1 MIYHICPPDTKFIHP
16 LLDRFELVIPDFNR
30 CIIIVSRHHADH
42 KTDLNTNRI
51 EYYGPI
57 NKEIIKKIKT
67 SDCHGVIVHTLND
80 DILELSL
87 NLSSNVPIFWR
98 SWGPDLH
105 DIIYPDNDLTLPYT
119 EKLVYGGDIFN
130 RSSLK
135 FLRTLY
141 HRISGKDK
149 DRKVRIL
156 KKQEFLRSVNF
167 IATTTRT
174 EFRMLHEKLQGIK
187 AEYMPLNYRSLDL
200 KSLPELIDINNNN
213 DSAMIGHSSYSY
225 QNHADI
231 LYKLKSE
238 SYEGSIVVP
247 LNYGNSIYRDKII
260 SLGKKLFNGQIDFLT
275 DFLKFED
282 YQKFINKFHAFIL
295 NSKVQSGGGNVM
307 YFLFQGSKVYLR
319 EENPV
324 YQDYK
329 EIGIKLYSI
338 QKELNRSHLVNE
350 NISLEDQKNNRGIIE
365 NMFNSQAEERN
376 IRNVYKNF
384 NISV

>member
-16 LLDRFELVIPDFNR
+16 LLDRFELVKPDFNR
-30 CIIIVSRHHADH
+30 RIIIESRYHADH
-42 KTDLNTNRI
+42 KTDLKTSRV

-57 NKEIIKKIKT
+57 NKEIIKRIKT
-67 SDCHGVIVHTLND
+67 SGCHGVVVHTLND

-87 NLSSNVPIFWR
+87 GLLGNFPVFWR

-105 DIIYPDNDLTLPYT
+105 DIIYPDNDLILPYT
-119 EKLVYGGDIFN
+119 EKLINDWNMFN
-130 RSSLK
+130 WSSLK
-135 FLRTLY
+135 FLRILY

-149 DRKVRIL
+149 DRKARTV

-167 IATTTRT
+167 IATTTRA
-174 EFRMLHEKLQGIK
+174 EFRMLNEKVQGIK

-200 KSLPELIDINNNN
+200 KFLPELIDMNNNN
-213 DSAMIGHSSYSY
+213 DSVMLGHSSYY
-225 QNHADI
+225 HQNHADI
-231 LYKLKSE
+231 LYKLRSE

-247 LNYGNSIYRDKII
+247 LNYGNSNYRDKII
-260 SLGKKLFNGQIDFLT
+260 RLGKKLYNGRIDFLT

-282 YQKFINKFHAFIL
+282 YQKLINKFHAFIL
-295 NSKVQSGGGNVM
+295 NSKVQSGGGNIM

-350 NISLEDQKNNRGIIE
+350 YISLEDQRNNRKKLKKF
-365 NMFNSQAEERN
+365 FNSKVKKR
-376 IRNVYKNF
+376 K
-384 NISV
+384 